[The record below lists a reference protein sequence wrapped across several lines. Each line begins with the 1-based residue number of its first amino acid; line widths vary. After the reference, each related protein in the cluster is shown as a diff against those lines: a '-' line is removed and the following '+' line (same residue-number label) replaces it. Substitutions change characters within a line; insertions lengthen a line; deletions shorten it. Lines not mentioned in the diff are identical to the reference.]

1 MKIKVALADDHT
13 IIRQGLNAMLQSQG
27 DIQVIGEASDGM
39 EALDLVTTLK
49 PDVLL
54 LDIMMPNLNG
64 IEVVNRLKQQ
74 GSRTNCVI
82 LSMHANASYA
92 VRALHNG
99 ALGYVIKD
107 ADFSEI
113 LEAIHNAHEG
123 KRYLSKAIYDEVIEM
138 LLEKEGTET
147 GGFDSLSSREKE
159 VLQLIAEGNT
169 NNAIALKLGIS
180 VRTVEAHRAR
190 IMSKLHL
197 NSQAELVRFAIQQG
211 LISA

>member
-1 MKIKVALADDHT
+1 MPIKVLLADDHK
-13 IIRQGLNAMLQSQG
+13 IIRQGMKAMLQSQH
-27 DIQVIGEASDGM
+27 DILVVGEASDGN
-39 EALDLVTTLK
+39 EALNMTQSLE
-49 PDVLL
+49 PDIIL

-64 IEVVNRLKQQ
+64 IEVAHQIKQR
-74 GSRTNCVI
+74 GSRTRIVI

-113 LEAIHNAHEG
+113 LQAIHNAYEG
-123 KRYLSKAIYDEVIEM
+123 KRYLSNIIADEVIEM
-138 LLEKEGTET
+138 LLSNEG
-147 GGFDSLSSREKE
+147 GNVGSLQSLSPRERE

-169 NNAIALKLGIS
+169 NTVIASKLTLS

-190 IMSKLHL
+190 IMAKLRI
-197 NSQAELVRFAIQQG
+197 NSQAELVRFAVQQG
-211 LISA
+211 LVEA

>member
-49 PDVLL
+49 HDVLL

-169 NNAIALKLGIS
+169 NNAIALKLSIS

-211 LISA
+211 LISP